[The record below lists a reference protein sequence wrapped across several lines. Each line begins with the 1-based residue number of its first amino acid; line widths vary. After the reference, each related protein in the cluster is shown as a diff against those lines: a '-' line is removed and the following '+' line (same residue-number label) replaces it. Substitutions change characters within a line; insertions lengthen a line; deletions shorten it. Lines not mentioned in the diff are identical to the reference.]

1 MPVICDLE
9 TNLGTYHGDNIKF
22 GIEIDVFP
30 NPASELV
37 TVKFDNFRGQTNVNL
52 MNSLGV
58 VLKNREFYIDGNSY
72 QVDFDL
78 AGLQSGVYFLGV
90 VCENIQEVRKVI
102 VY

>member
-1 MPVICDLE
+1 M
-9 TNLGTYHGDNIKF
+9 
-22 GIEIDVFP
+22 GIGIDVFP

-37 TVKFDNFRGQTNVNL
+37 IVKFDNFRGQTKVNL
-52 MNSLGV
+52 INNLGV
-58 VLKNREFYIDGNSY
+58 VLKKREFYNDGNSY

-90 VCENIQEVRKVI
+90 VCENRQEVRKVV